1 MSVPLPPLRSAELAL
16 IPAAPESELAAAL
29 DRRLPQ
35 TAPPAP
41 WRCRVDGFVWI
52 QRSGS
57 AAPSVLPAPLQ
68 SGPSARW
75 VIGVIGA
82 CLHYTDS
89 PVGPYSEV
97 YAALLVRTGYRLVA
111 HIPFMA
117 VDSLDSI
124 RGGRAN
130 WALPKTLATFE
141 GTPSAC
147 AALRVEGTGWHLD
160 ARSRPFGPRLPVRIA
175 LPCAQVRPDQAIG
188 RYKATIAGP
197 ARLSRVEVDVA
208 SDASLRDWMPSGR
221 HIATQWSN
229 ASLTVA
235 APVDGT
241 ADTPQR
247 FRRSRPRP

>member
-29 DRRLPQ
+29 ERRLPQ

-41 WRCRVDGFVWI
+41 WRCRLDGFVWI
-52 QRSGS
+52 QRSGM
-57 AAPSVLPAPLQ
+57 AAASVLPAPLE

-75 VIGVIGA
+75 VIGA

-97 YAALLVRTGYRLVA
+97 YAALLVRMGYRLVA

-117 VDSLDSI
+117 VDSLESV

-147 AALRVEGTGWHLD
+147 AALRVEGTGWHMD
-160 ARSRPFGPRLPVRIA
+160 ARSRPFGPRLPMRIA

-208 SDASLRDWMPSGR
+208 SDASLGDWMPSGR

-241 ADTPQR
+241 ADTRLR
-247 FRRSRPRP
+247 FRRRRLRP